1 MKTDRQT
8 DNIHLFRPL
17 NDYKILQNTIIDLR
31 WSLETHI
38 KAIAAIMRAT
48 NSTILNEQKFQLQ
61 KLQNLNK
68 DYSV

>member
-1 MKTDRQT
+1 MIT
-8 DNIHLFRPL
+8 
-17 NDYKILQNTIIDLR
+17 KILQNTIIDHK

-48 NSTILNEQKFQLQ
+48 NSTILNEQMFQLQ

-68 DYSV
+68 DDSV